1 MNELMTQDPLPIQ
14 PLKIFPAV
22 AEAVAAVAEQKIRDF
37 NLERDA

>member
-14 PLKIFPAV
+14 PLKIFPAA